1 MDGYNLIKSKS
12 DLSGFKV
19 EINGNIDN
27 NNVKLEAVMDI

>member
-12 DLSGFKV
+12 DLSGFNV